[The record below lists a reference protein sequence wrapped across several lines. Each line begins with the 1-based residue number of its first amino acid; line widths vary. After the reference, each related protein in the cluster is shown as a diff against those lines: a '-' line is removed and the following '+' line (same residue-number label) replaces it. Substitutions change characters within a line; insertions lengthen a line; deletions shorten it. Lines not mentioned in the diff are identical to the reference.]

1 MDLGTG
7 QWDIS
12 KYDYLAD
19 YKRSAKE
26 RALLTFI
33 RAELFNNLG
42 GCLSPYNAALHI
54 SGLETLGLRV
64 KQHCQ
69 NAEILARFLAKHPQV
84 NKVSYP
90 GLEEDPGFSTASRLL
105 RGGYG
110 GLLAFDVGSEK
121 RAFEVLNKVT
131 LGQRLANIGDA
142 KTLVIHPASTIY
154 SSFPPDLQMVMGVT
168 DGLIRVSVGLEEADD
183 LLADFEQA
191 LKKV

>member
-1 MDLGTG
+1 MRRFWRDFW
-7 QWDIS
+7 QNIH
-12 KYDYLAD
+12 
-19 YKRSAKE
+19 RST
-26 RALLTFI
+26 R
-33 RAELFNNLG
+33 
-42 GCLSPYNAALHI
+42 CL
-54 SGLETLGLRV
+54 
-64 KQHCQ
+64 
-69 NAEILARFLAKHPQV
+69 
-84 NKVSYP
+84 YP

-191 LKKV
+191 LKKVVTIEGVVTY